1 MSLRK
6 TRDPEAARAGI
17 AKLRASVRES
27 SDRDAL
33 LGSCLK
39 TLLTGLDADRAVLFL
54 GHGRHA
60 AAWGGRAR
68 TGDLTL
74 GELEAVSRSLVQ
86 RALTT
91 AEPLTWDAADSEK
104 GALSAV
110 DLGILVARAVPL
122 GTPTFGVLYVDF
134 RSPMRLEGALD
145 DATLHAA
152 AGCIESVYAGS
163 EVPTTTSGGG
173 EQVLEEPAPALE
185 ELLGLPGQR
194 VLRDDALTALIT
206 DLPVLITGE
215 TGTGKTLLARAL
227 AERTGRRPV
236 VRAMLGASDD
246 LNTIASELFGHER
259 GAYSGAVGK
268 RRGLVE
274 HADGGALILDE
285 VINLPMAAQQLLLDL
300 VQFGTYRPL
309 GYSGVEPRRSRVRI
323 FAVTNGDLDAATREG
338 RFRRDLFHRLA
349 GVHLRVPALR
359 ERRGDIPALAAALL
373 TRIEPSERWSLS
385 LAVRQRLVSERHPWE
400 GNTRELEALLRRAL
414 ARARLRAPDGPREVQ
429 PNDFD
434 AVWNARVESPAP
446 SAEAADTASAA
457 PSASPGPTEL
467 SSRWNSLQS
476 ERGDIERRELALID
490 EALARHGG
498 VISQAAR
505 ALGIARTTLASRI
518 TARGGRVAGPVTF
531 RAASA

>member
-17 AKLRASVRES
+17 AKLRASAREGA
-27 SDRDAL
+27 DRDAL

-91 AEPLTWDAADSEK
+91 AEALTWDAADGEK
-104 GALSAV
+104 SALSAV

-122 GTPTFGVLYVDF
+122 GAPTFGVLYVDF
-134 RSPMRLEGALD
+134 RSPTRLEGALD

-163 EVPTTTSGGG
+163 EVPDTTPGAG
-173 EQVLEEPAPALE
+173 EQAVEEPVPALE

-259 GAYSGAVGK
+259 GAYSGAAGT

-285 VINLPMAAQQLLLDL
+285 VINLPLAAQQLLLDL
-300 VQFGTYRPL
+300 VQFGAYRPL
-309 GYSGVEPRRSRVRI
+309 GYSGVEPRRSRARI

-373 TRIEPSERWSLS
+373 TRIDASERWSLS

-414 ARARLRAPDGPREVQ
+414 ARARLRAPDGPREVHS
-429 PNDFD
+429 NDFD
-434 AVWNARVESPAP
+434 AVWNARIESPAP
-446 SAEAADTASAA
+446 SAETTDSAGA
-457 PSASPGPTEL
+457 VPSVSPTPTDL
-467 SSRWNSLQS
+467 SSRWNNLQS

-518 TARGGRVAGPVTF
+518 TARGDGTRGP
-531 RAASA
+531 